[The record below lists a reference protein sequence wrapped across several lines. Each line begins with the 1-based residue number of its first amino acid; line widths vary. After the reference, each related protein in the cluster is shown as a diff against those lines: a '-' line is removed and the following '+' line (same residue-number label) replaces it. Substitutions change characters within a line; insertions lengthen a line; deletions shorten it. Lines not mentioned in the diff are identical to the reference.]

1 MLVAGDAVVLAAI
14 VPGEAGDGQGV
25 HQALARVGLCYG
37 EPAKNQNYS
46 LENMSTMRRRSSVM
60 LTNIE

>member
-1 MLVAGDAVVLAAI
+1 MLVAGYAVVVAAI

-25 HQALARVGLCYG
+25 HQALTRVGLCYG
-37 EPAKNQNYS
+37 KPANNNIQ
-46 LENMSTMRRRSSVM
+46 ENMSTVRRRSSVM